1 MSYIDPISGERVT
14 AAPVPEAD
22 RTCAVCAVALDHDR
36 DDLAFTFDGRLVH
49 AEPCAEEA
57 AAAS

>member
-14 AAPVPEAD
+14 APPVPEAD
-22 RTCAVCAVALDHDR
+22 RTCAVCGGPLDHDR

-49 AEPCAEEA
+49 AEEAEA
-57 AAAS
+57 PS